1 MPLLTVASYNIHR
14 CIGRDRQW
22 HPGRIARVLQ
32 ELDADIVGLQEVHSR
47 SGGSK
52 ESYQMKYLADVMGFE
67 AVAGTTM
74 LKSDAEYGNVL
85 LSRYPVVNVR
95 RLDLSVPGHE
105 PRGAVDADIQYGSK
119 TVRII
124 VSHLGLGLIER
135 RRQMK
140 KLLATVETDPSNVC
154 VLLMDHNEWLP
165 WGPVIRWC
173 NERFCETR
181 RAAKTFPAAFPIFA
195 LDRIWVQPAKA
206 LVAVERYISVL
217 SKIASDHLPI
227 RGKIDVDPIT

>member
-1 MPLLTVASYNIHR
+1 MPLLTVASYNIHQ

-32 ELDADIVGLQEVHSR
+32 ELEADIVGLQEVHSR

-74 LKSDAEYGNVL
+74 FKPGSEYGNVL
-85 LSRYPVVNVR
+85 LSRYPVINVR
-95 RLDLSVPGHE
+95 RLDLSVPGRE
-105 PRGAVDADIQYGSK
+105 PRGAVDADIQYGDR
-119 TVRII
+119 TARII

-140 KLLATVETDPSNVC
+140 QLLATVQTNPASLC

-173 NERFCETR
+173 NDRFCDTR
-181 RAAKTFPAAFPIFA
+181 RAAKTFPAVFPIFA
-195 LDRIWVQPAKA
+195 LDRIWVHPAKA
-206 LVAVERYISVL
+206 LVGVERYISVV
-217 SKIASDHLPI
+217 SRMASDHLPI
-227 RGKIDVDPIT
+227 RGQIDTDRI